1 MVYSII
7 KWILRAWPFLVP
19 AMIVLLHQYTSTL
32 PCHFQWMC
40 WSNQTIDKYLSFGLN
55 ISGGLLVIYSID
67 SNLGLF
73 KKGNLLTLLKNWM
86 KSFPMIKGEP
96 LIIAAQPCHSVSTAI
111 PGRIE
116 LTKPPE
122 SIEELYRYTQEQISL
137 LRKDLKNERRNRDE
151 VLNKITNEWSTK
163 HSLLNKSISEI
174 NEQLKSVAIG
184 GVKLQ
189 VLGVLLVTYGSYV
202 GLSA

>member
-1 MVYSII
+1 
-7 KWILRAWPFLVP
+7 
-19 AMIVLLHQYTSTL
+19 
-32 PCHFQWMC
+32 MC
-40 WSNQTIDKYLSFGLN
+40 WSNQTINKYLSFGLN

-73 KKGNLLTLLKNWM
+73 KKGNLLTLLNKWL

-96 LIIAAQPCHSVSTAI
+96 LVITAQPCNITYTAH
-111 PGRIE
+111 PARIE

-137 LRKDLKNERRNRDE
+137 LRKDLKSERRNRDE
-151 VLNKITNEWSTK
+151 ALNKITNEWSSK
-163 HSLLNKSISEI
+163 HTVLNKSISEI

-189 VLGVLLVTYGSYV
+189 VFGVLLVTYGSYV

>member
-19 AMIVLLHQYTSTL
+19 ALIVLLHQYTSTL
-32 PCHFQWMC
+32 ACHFQWMC

-73 KKGNLLTLLKNWM
+73 KKGNLFTLLKNWI

-96 LIIAAQPCHSVSTAI
+96 LIITEQPCHSVSTAL

-163 HSLLNKSISEI
+163 HTVLNKSINEI

>member
-19 AMIVLLHQYTSTL
+19 ALIVLLHQYTSIL

-73 KKGNLLTLLKNWM
+73 KKGNLFTLLKNWI

-96 LIIAAQPCHSVSTAI
+96 LIITAQPCHSVSTAL

-151 VLNKITNEWSTK
+151 VINKITNEWSTK
-163 HSLLNKSISEI
+163 HTALNKSVSEI